1 MNLAYEAMR
10 DAVICTGLL
19 LAMPAAY
26 CAVVAVKA
34 GWKEV
39 MARWLGKNC

>member
-1 MNLAYEAMR
+1 MGIACEALR
-10 DAVICTGLL
+10 DAAICIGLL